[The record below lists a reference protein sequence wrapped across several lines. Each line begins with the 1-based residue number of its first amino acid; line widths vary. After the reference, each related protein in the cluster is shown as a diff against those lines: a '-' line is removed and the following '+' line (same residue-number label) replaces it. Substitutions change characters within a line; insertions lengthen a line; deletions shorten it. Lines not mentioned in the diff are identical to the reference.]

1 MHLVKIVGKASVPS
15 LKQTTPISSVLVCTV
30 ENSRKKKSLSL
41 KGQHAHMLT
50 SLFFNL

>member
-30 ENSRKKKSLSL
+30 ENSRKKKPEL
-41 KGQHAHMLT
+41 KGTTCTYAD
-50 SLFFNL
+50 LFIF

>member
-30 ENSRKKKSLSL
+30 ENSRKKSLSL